1 MRRRTI
7 SGGLA
12 VLFLAALSIA
22 AGASAAGQSTA
33 PPSKP
38 MASTTP
44 AMPHLE
50 AQDDVWQIDLVPT
63 GTGFAVTKPVLE
75 GNVYVFRVWPDRDLI
90 RLPKARVKNMV
101 RRTSDVGKG
110 LVYRIDLLPTGQ
122 MYSRDEP
129 VLKGTTYQFHRWAGG
144 TLLSARQT
152 DVKKITKIAGADA
165 FRLYLELFGAKPIGN
180 LAMEGPRSSPQD
192 NQPSGA
198 SSAFSGDQGLPPGN
212 WIYQGVPGVTDAWA
226 PPSAV
231 VAYPGDVPKA
241 PQPR

>member
-1 MRRRTI
+1 MKTRTP
-7 SGGLA
+7 SVLA
-12 VLFLAALSIA
+12 AVFAALSA
-22 AGASAAGQSTA
+22 AAFAAGQTSA
-33 PPSKP
+33 PSRPSS
-38 MASTTP
+38 AATP
-44 AMPHLE
+44 SAPHPLE

-63 GTGFAVTKPVLE
+63 GTGFAVSKPVLE
-75 GNVYVFRVWPDRDLI
+75 GNVYVFRVWPERDLI
-90 RLPKARVKNMV
+90 RLPKSRVKKMV
-101 RRTSDVGKG
+101 QRTNEIGKE
-110 LVYRIDLLPTGQ
+110 LVYRIDLVPTGQ

-129 VLKGTTYQFHRWAGG
+129 VLKGTSYQFHRWAGG
-144 TLLSARQT
+144 TLLSARQS

-192 NQPSGA
+192 SQPSGA
-198 SSAFSGDQGLPPGN
+198 ASAFSGDQGLPPGN

>member
-1 MRRRTI
+1 MKTRTP
-7 SGGLA
+7 SVLA
-12 VLFLAALSIA
+12 AVFAALSA
-22 AGASAAGQSTA
+22 AAFAAGQTSA
-33 PPSKP
+33 PSRPS
-38 MASTTP
+38 AAATP
-44 AMPHLE
+44 AAPHPLE

-63 GTGFAVTKPVLE
+63 GTGFAVSKPVLE
-75 GNVYVFRVWPDRDLI
+75 GNVYVFRVWPERDLI
-90 RLPKARVKNMV
+90 RLPKSRVKKMV
-101 RRTSDVGKG
+101 QRTNEIGKE
-110 LVYRIDLLPTGQ
+110 LVYRIDLAPTGQ

-129 VLKGTTYQFHRWAGG
+129 VLKGTSYQFHRWAGG
-144 TLLSARQT
+144 TLLSARQS

-192 NQPSGA
+192 SQPSGA
-198 SSAFSGDQGLPPGN
+198 ANAFSGDQGLPPGN